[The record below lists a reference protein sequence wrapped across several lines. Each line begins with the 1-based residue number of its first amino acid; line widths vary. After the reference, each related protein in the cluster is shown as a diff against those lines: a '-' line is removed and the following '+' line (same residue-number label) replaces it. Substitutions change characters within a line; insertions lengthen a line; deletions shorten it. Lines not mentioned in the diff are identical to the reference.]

1 MAVKA
6 GLNQDPAFILPGAI
20 AALQRNPGYRDV
32 FPIGASLL
40 DWVVAG
46 V

>member
-1 MAVKA
+1 MAAKA
-6 GLNQDPAFILPGAI
+6 GMPQNPEFILPGAI
-20 AALQRNPGYRDV
+20 AALQRNPGYRDA
-32 FPIGASLL
+32 FPIGAWMT